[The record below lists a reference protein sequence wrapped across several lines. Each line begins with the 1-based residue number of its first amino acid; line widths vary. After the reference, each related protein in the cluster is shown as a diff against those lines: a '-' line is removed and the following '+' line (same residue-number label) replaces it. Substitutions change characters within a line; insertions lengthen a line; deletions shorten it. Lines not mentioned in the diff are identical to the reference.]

1 MFCGQNVQNGV
12 FHNCPASSGTA
23 PWTTIT
29 SPNTTPGYT
38 CSQCSQWVPP
48 GTMHSC
54 TYAPGGPIPLRH
66 DQEARLTA
74 LERQVGSLTSAVNSL
89 STMIGELQ
97 LLVRRALGHIVG

>member
-1 MFCGQNVQNGV
+1 MFCGQAVPNGV
-12 FHNCPASSGTA
+12 YHHCPASSGTA

-66 DQEARLTA
+66 DQEARLAA
-74 LERQVGSLTSAVNSL
+74 LEQQVGSLTQVVNSL
-89 STMIGELQ
+89 SSMIGDLQ
-97 LLVRRALGHIVG
+97 SLVRRALGHIVG